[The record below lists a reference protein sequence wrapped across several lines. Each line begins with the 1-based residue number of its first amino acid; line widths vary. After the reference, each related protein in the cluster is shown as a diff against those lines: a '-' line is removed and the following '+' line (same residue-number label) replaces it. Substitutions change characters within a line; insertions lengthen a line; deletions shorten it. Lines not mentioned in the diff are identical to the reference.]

1 MSSPAPQ
8 SHNERPHTDE
18 ALKARI
24 VELHDHGH
32 TYPQIATILNE
43 QKWLPLKA
51 KKFTACSVGKLF
63 RGTETTK
70 YLSPKQY
77 LESVLRIMEQEHAK
91 VEPDEPFRRPGFPHL
106 ARLLKGAGYLTPKGH
121 AHWWPAQVQQLLEGH
136 FDPYYASSS
145 ASL

>member
-70 YLSPKQY
+70 HLSPKQY
-77 LESVLRIMEQEHAK
+77 LESLLRRMEQEHAK
-91 VEPDEPFRRPGFPHL
+91 VEPDEPFRRPGFPRL
-106 ARLLKGAGYLTPKGH
+106 ARLLQEAGYLTPKGH
-121 AHWWPAQVQQLLEGH
+121 RHWWPAQVQQLLEGR
-136 FDPYYASSS
+136 FDQHYGLRSR
-145 ASL
+145 